1 MANITG
7 TPLND
12 VVLNGTIG
20 NDVINTLNGDDVII
34 ASAGNDIINGG
45 DGQDTVDYRF
55 SGGVTVLPTGT
66 VQKSN
71 GQDQLIR
78 IEKIIGS
85 ATAIDTID
93 VSGSNVQLIADLSAE
108 QVNISNIPNFG
119 SLNFQVVNFDNVFG
133 GNGNDRLTGNAGAN
147 VLNGGS
153 GDDNL
158 DGRDGNDILIG
169 GLGRDILAGG
179 GGADFFR
186 YTSALEGGDIINDL
200 NASQG
205 DKVQVSASGFGG
217 GLVVGQLQPTQFTL
231 GSAFT
236 NTTQRFRFDT
246 NSSILFFDRDG
257 SGSQFGSV
265 EIARINGVNG
275 PQVIEVIV

>member
-1 MANITG
+1 MADITG

-12 VVLNGTIG
+12 VLNGTLE
-20 NDVINTLNGDDVII
+20 NDIILALNGDDLIF
-34 ASAGNDIINGG
+34 ASAGNDTINGG
-45 DGQDTVDYRF
+45 DGQDTVDYSQ

-66 VQKSN
+66 VQKSS
-71 GQDQLIR
+71 GQDLLIR

-93 VSGSNVQLIADLSAE
+93 ASGTNVQLIADLSAQ

-133 GNGNDRLTGNAGAN
+133 GNGNDRLTGNAGVN
-147 VLNGGS
+147 VLNGGA

-169 GLGRDILAGG
+169 GFGKDILAGG
-179 GGADFFR
+179 GGADIFR
-186 YTSALEGGDIINDL
+186 YNSASEGGDIINDL

-205 DKVQVSASGFGG
+205 DKIQVSASGFGG
-217 GLVVGQLQPTQFTL
+217 GLVVGLLQPSQFTL

-246 NSSILFFDRDG
+246 NGSTLFFDRDG
-257 SGSQFGSV
+257 SGSAFGSV
-265 EIARINGVNG
+265 EIARVNGVNG
-275 PQVIEVIV
+275 PQILEVIA